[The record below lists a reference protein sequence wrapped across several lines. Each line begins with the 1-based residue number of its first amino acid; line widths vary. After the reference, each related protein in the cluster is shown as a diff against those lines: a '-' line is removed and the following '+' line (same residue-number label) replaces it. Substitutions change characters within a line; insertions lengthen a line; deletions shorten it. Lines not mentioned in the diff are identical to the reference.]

1 MYQSKTTNMNN
12 IGYGEI
18 KTYQINKKCC
28 ISLGMK
34 DSALLDLAINLL

>member
-18 KTYQINKKCC
+18 KTYQINKCC